1 MLFQRNLLMLE
12 ALKQISGLLIRL
24 NGHVEYGDYVGYG
37 GQVMG
42 TRGRRVLRH
51 HVEVRHEAPV
61 ALWKLEQCPAPQ

>member
-24 NGHVEYGDYVGYG
+24 NDHVEYGDYVGYG

-42 TRGRRVLRH
+42 TRGRRILRH
-51 HVEVRHEAPV
+51 RV
-61 ALWKLEQCPAPQ
+61 